1 MKAGQSNGGNPFYG
15 ISVGSTVHES
25 DGSFSA
31 PVIQEGMTRFAA
43 GTEGTIRMSGNSAFI
58 YSDSMNQGSF
68 GVSGSYGVKGV
79 SQYTA
84 AVSGYVGNT
93 NAQNSRS
100 TSLSIDLMTW
110 AGIEYIDFNNLSVSE
125 LVCGMSANPQA
136 DLLKALEKF
145 NAMRSA
151 DSATKDNA
159 LREWIAACEEFY
171 ARQGTGVVIGVL
183 WGAYGSVNLTFT
195 SDAEEDKWQYGGK
208 AGFTYAGTGVSVAV
222 SAAYGGSKSSIAEAG
237 FAQVDA
243 YYSGKSVQKEITA
256 WAQQYQEI
264 ANKGLNELGKQ
275 KVTRNAELIDNS
287 SAPTIPDFV
296 KPDKKPKVTD
306 LISEIKDL
314 DGLEAYATAAAFE
327 KYKAGGGEGDLD
339 AFIKSRKEN
348 NDITGLVDEP
358 VAPDLD
364 APHNQNLMDD
374 QQPEPLHHNP
384 KEQTSPLLS
393 NPQDEFVP
401 MGLWIASWSK
411 LFPWLVSGHDNRIPK
426 DAQATD
432 IIRLRTYIQD
442 CRSLERIYHTVYTA
456 GVTIEGVNFG
466 ALRDAFGHAASKAI
480 DVMRDLNR
488 VEVRTQLQSLVGE
501 LSKTAHNIYRVW
513 ADNPILREYQLG
525 GGLYA
530 TDERDKPFGSLK
542 ELKFSPN
549 GLINHSSMTFEASGF
564 EIDKKPLN
572 TEAFA
577 QDIKGRPVILPD
589 GHIVVFI
596 TDGEKDT
603 SGFLSGNRDEV
614 NTFDIVLQ
622 ASGKVQSQDEW
633 ENFLSAIPFKI
644 SPLGL
649 QAVGLIPRPW
659 PNKKGQ
665 MYGAPGIYRLIPI
678 PFSAANGVDW
688 RFGATTTGTGNLQAQ
703 LDKLR
708 ADLKSRPQWSLDSD
722 HWKGF
727 AWSDNAYT
735 TREIK
740 PSYIG
745 ITDEVKNI
753 FGSR

>member
-84 AVSGYVGNT
+84 AVCGYVGNT

-151 DSATKDNA
+151 DSATTDNA

-622 ASGKVQSQDEW
+622 ASGKVQSQDE
-633 ENFLSAIPFKI
+633 
-644 SPLGL
+644 
-649 QAVGLIPRPW
+649 
-659 PNKKGQ
+659 
-665 MYGAPGIYRLIPI
+665 
-678 PFSAANGVDW
+678 
-688 RFGATTTGTGNLQAQ
+688 
-703 LDKLR
+703 
-708 ADLKSRPQWSLDSD
+708 
-722 HWKGF
+722 
-727 AWSDNAYT
+727 
-735 TREIK
+735 
-740 PSYIG
+740 
-745 ITDEVKNI
+745 
-753 FGSR
+753 